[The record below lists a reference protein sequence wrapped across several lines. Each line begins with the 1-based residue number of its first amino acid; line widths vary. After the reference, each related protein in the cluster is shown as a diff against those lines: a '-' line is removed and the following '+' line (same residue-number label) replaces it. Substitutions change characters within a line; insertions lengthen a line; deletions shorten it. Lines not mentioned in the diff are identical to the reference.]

1 MAAKKKT
8 LPFDEAEFLGSEEA
22 IAAFVTDA
30 LVEGDLKLVTYAI
43 GVAARAKGMSHIAE
57 ATGLS
62 REALYRTLSAD
73 GNPEFDTLNRVL
85 GALGLQFR
93 VEPVEARPGPR
104 YTKLSPRQR
113 GKLKASA

>member
-22 IAAFVTDA
+22 LAAFVTDA

-93 VEPVEARPGPR
+93 VEPVEVRPGPR
-104 YTKLSPRQR
+104 YEKLPTRR
-113 GKLKASA
+113 KGKRVAA